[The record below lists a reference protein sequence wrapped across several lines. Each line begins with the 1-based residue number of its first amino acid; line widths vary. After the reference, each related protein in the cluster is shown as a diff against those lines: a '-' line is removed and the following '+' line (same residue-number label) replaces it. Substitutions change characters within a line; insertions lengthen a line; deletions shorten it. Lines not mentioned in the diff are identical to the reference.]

1 MNNIAKII
9 SDLRKERGWSQ
20 TDLAKESNV
29 SREIIGKYER
39 GDAAPSIE
47 FAKRIADAFG
57 VSLDYLVGEGT
68 HASFDKRTLKRM
80 QEIESMKPE
89 LKECLFSVI
98 DSVIRDYKTQQAY
111 SNK

>member
-1 MNNIAKII
+1 MKNIAKII
-9 SDLRKERGWSQ
+9 TDLRKEKGWSQ

-39 GDAAPSIE
+39 EEAIPSVE

-57 VSLDYLVGEGT
+57 VSLDYLVGESI
-68 HASFDKRTLKRM
+68 HASFDKKTIKRM
-80 QEIESMKPE
+80 EEIESLKPE
-89 LKECLFSVI
+89 LKACLFSII